1 MILIG
6 TSGSTKCDWQLVDA
20 HKSLVRKS
28 TKGINPFFMDDVA
41 ISDIVKS
48 LGSEI
53 LDHKSE
59 IEVVYFFGAGCSSK
73 HFASMV
79 ERGLSMI
86 FSKSHLYVKE
96 DIVAAAFAT
105 FNGEHSITALMGT
118 GSNAC
123 HFDGDI
129 VRQEVS
135 GMDFILGDEGSR
147 SHFGKLLLSKFLKKQ
162 LPGEIS
168 QDLEREFQLN
178 KEEILL
184 NVYIKPYAN
193 VYLSSFSQ
201 FIKERIKNPFLHDMV
216 KQSISD
222 FVGTY
227 ICSIKNHENLPV
239 HFVGS
244 VPYFFE
250 EIVNEVIEE
259 HKLKRGIFVEEP
271 IDLLVG
277 YLIKKHYRD

>member
-20 HKSLVRKS
+20 NEALVRKS

-53 LDHKSE
+53 LDQKSG

-79 ERGLSMI
+79 ERGLSMV
-86 FSKSHLYVKE
+86 FSRSHLYVKE

-105 FNGEHSITALMGT
+105 YNGKPSVTALMGT

-147 SHFGKLLLSKFLKKQ
+147 SHFGKMLLSKYLKKQ
-162 LPGEIS
+162 LPEEVS
-168 QDLEREFQLN
+168 RDLERDFHLN

-201 FIKERIKNPFLHDMV
+201 FIKERIDHSYLREMV

-222 FVGTY
+222 FVDTY
-227 ICSIKNHENLPV
+227 ICSIKNYENLPI

-250 EIVNEVIEE
+250 DIVNEVVEE
-259 HKLKRGIFVEEP
+259 HHLIKGIFVEEP
-271 IDLLVG
+271 IDLLVS
-277 YLIKKHYRD
+277 YLIKKHYKK

>member
-20 HKSLVRKS
+20 KHTILKKS
-28 TKGINPFFMDDVA
+28 TKGMNPFFMDDVA
-41 ISDIVKS
+41 ISDTLKS

-53 LDHKSE
+53 IDYKSE
-59 IEVVYFFGAGCSSK
+59 IEVVYYFGAGCSSK
-73 HFASMV
+73 HFASIV
-79 ERGLSMI
+79 ERGLSMV
-86 FSKSHLYVKE
+86 FNKSHLYVKE

-105 FNGEHSITALMGT
+105 FNGEPSITALMGT

-147 SHFGKLLLSKFLKKQ
+147 SHFGKLLISKFLKKQ
-162 LPGEIS
+162 LPTEIAR
-168 QDLEREFQLN
+168 DLQQEFQLE
-178 KEEILL
+178 KEGILL

-201 FIKERIKNPFLHDMV
+201 FIKERIDHPYMKEMV
-216 KQSISD
+216 KQSITD
-222 FVGTY
+222 FVNIY
-227 ICSIKNHENLPV
+227 ICSIKNYENLPV

-244 VPYFFE
+244 VPHFFE
-250 EIVNEVIEE
+250 EIVNEVLEE
-259 HKLKRGIFVEEP
+259 HNLIKGIFIEEP

-277 YLIKKHYRD
+277 YLIKKHYKN

>member
-20 HKSLVRKS
+20 EKTLIRKS
-28 TKGINPFFMDDVA
+28 SKGINPFFMDDVA

-53 LDHKSE
+53 IDYKSD

-79 ERGLSMI
+79 ERGLSMV

-105 FNGEHSITALMGT
+105 FNGEPSITALMGT

-147 SHFGKLLLSKFLKKQ
+147 SHFGKLLLSQYLKKQ
-162 LPGEIS
+162 LPSEIAK
-168 QDLEREFQLN
+168 DLERDFQLN
-178 KEEILL
+178 REDILL
-184 NVYIKPYAN
+184 NVYIKPYTN

-201 FIKERIKNPFLHDMV
+201 FIKERINHPYLRGMV
-216 KQSISD
+216 KESITD
-222 FVGTY
+222 FVDTY
-227 ICSIKNHENLPV
+227 IRSIKNYESLPV

-244 VPYFFE
+244 VPHFFE
-250 EIVNEVIEE
+250 DIVNEVVEE
-259 HKLKRGIFVEEP
+259 QHLKKGIFVEEP

-277 YLIKKHYRD
+277 YLIKKHYKN

>member
-6 TSGSTKCDWQLVDA
+6 TSGSTKCDWQLVDN
-20 HKSLVRKS
+20 KKTLIKKS
-28 TKGINPFFMDDVA
+28 TKGMNPFFMDDVA

-48 LGSEI
+48 LGDEI
-53 LDHKSE
+53 IDHKKE
-59 IEVVYFFGAGCSSK
+59 IEVVYYFGAGCSSK
-73 HFASMV
+73 HFAAMLERGISMV
-79 ERGLSMI
+79 
-86 FSKSHLYVKE
+86 FNHSHLYVKE

-105 FNGEHSITALMGT
+105 FDGKPSITALMGT

-147 SHFGKLLLSKFLKKQ
+147 SHFGKLLLSKYLKKQ
-162 LPGEIS
+162 LPEAIAN
-168 QDLEREFQLN
+168 DLEKEFQLT

-201 FIKERIKNPFLHDMV
+201 FIKERIDHPFLRDMV
-216 KQSISD
+216 KQSINE
-222 FVGTY
+222 FVTTY
-227 ICSIKNHENLPV
+227 VCSYNNYKNLAVN
-239 HFVGS
+239 FVGS

-250 EIVNEVIEE
+250 EIVNEVVEQNELQKGVFI
-259 HKLKRGIFVEEP
+259 EEP
-271 IDLLVG
+271 IDLLVS
-277 YLIKKHYRD
+277 YLIKKHYRN

>member
-20 HKSLVRKS
+20 KKTRVKKS

-48 LGSEI
+48 LGDDI
-53 LDHKSE
+53 IDHKSE

-79 ERGLSMI
+79 ERGLSMV
-86 FSKSHLYVKE
+86 FNKSHLYVKE

-105 FNGEHSITALMGT
+105 FTGEPSITALMGT
-118 GSNAC
+118 GSNSC

-147 SHFGKLLLSKFLKKQ
+147 SHFGKLLLSQYLKKQ
-162 LPGEIS
+162 LPDDIAK
-168 QDLEREFQLN
+168 DLEKDFHLN
-178 KEEILL
+178 KEDILL

-201 FIKERIKNPFLHDMV
+201 FIKERIDHSYLRKLV
-216 KQSISD
+216 KQSISE
-222 FVGTY
+222 FVETY
-227 ICSIKNHENLPV
+227 ICSIKYYENLPV

-250 EIVNEVIEE
+250 DIVNEVVEDY
-259 HKLKRGIFVEEP
+259 HLKKGIFVEEP

-277 YLIKKHYRD
+277 YLIKKHYKN

>member
-6 TSGSTKCDWQLVDA
+6 TSGSTKCDWQLVDSS
-20 HKSLVRKS
+20 KTLLKKS
-28 TKGINPFFMDDVA
+28 TKGMNPFFMDDVA

-53 LDHKSE
+53 IDHKSE
-59 IEVVYFFGAGCSSK
+59 IEVVYYFGAGCSSK

-79 ERGLSMI
+79 ERGLSMV
-86 FSKSHLYVKE
+86 FNKSHIYVKE

-105 FNGEHSITALMGT
+105 FNGEPSITALMGT

-162 LPGEIS
+162 LPDEIS
-168 QDLEREFQLN
+168 RDLQLEFQLE

-201 FIKERIKNPFLHDMV
+201 FIKERIDHPYLKEMV
-216 KQSISD
+216 KQSVTD
-222 FVGTY
+222 FVKIY
-227 ICSIKNHENLPV
+227 VCSIKNYENLPV

-250 EIVNEVIEE
+250 EIVNEVVNE
-259 HKLKRGIFVEEP
+259 HNLIKGIFVEEP

-277 YLIKKHYRD
+277 YLIKKHYRN

>member
-6 TSGSTKCDWQLVDA
+6 TSGSTKCDWQLVDSS
-20 HKSLVRKS
+20 KTLLKKS
-28 TKGINPFFMDDVA
+28 TKGMNPFFMDDVA

-53 LDHKSE
+53 IDHKSE
-59 IEVVYFFGAGCSSK
+59 IEVVYYFGAGCSSK

-79 ERGLSMI
+79 ERGLSMV
-86 FSKSHLYVKE
+86 FNKSHIYVKE

-105 FNGEHSITALMGT
+105 FNGEPSITALMGT

-162 LPGEIS
+162 LPDEIS
-168 QDLEREFQLN
+168 RDLQLEFQLE

-201 FIKERIKNPFLHDMV
+201 FIKERIDHPYLKEMV
-216 KQSISD
+216 KQSVTD
-222 FVGTY
+222 FVKIY
-227 ICSIKNHENLPV
+227 VCSIKNYENLPV

-250 EIVNEVIEE
+250 EIVNEVVNE
-259 HKLKRGIFVEEP
+259 HNLVKGIFVEEP

-277 YLIKKHYRD
+277 YLIKKHYRN

>member
-20 HKSLVRKS
+20 KKTRVKKS

-48 LGSEI
+48 LGDDI
-53 LDHKSE
+53 IDHKSE

-79 ERGLSMI
+79 ERGLSMV
-86 FSKSHLYVKE
+86 FNKSPLYVKE

-105 FNGEHSITALMGT
+105 FTGEPSITALMGT
-118 GSNAC
+118 GSNSC

-147 SHFGKLLLSKFLKKQ
+147 SHFGKLLLSQYLKKQ
-162 LPGEIS
+162 LPDDIAK
-168 QDLEREFQLN
+168 DLEKDFHLN
-178 KEEILL
+178 KEDILL

-201 FIKERIKNPFLHDMV
+201 FIKERIDHSYLRKLV
-216 KQSISD
+216 KQSISE
-222 FVGTY
+222 FVETY
-227 ICSIKNHENLPV
+227 ICSIKNYENLPV

-250 EIVNEVIEE
+250 DIVNEVVEDY
-259 HKLKRGIFVEEP
+259 HLKKGIFVEEP

-277 YLIKKHYRD
+277 YLIKKHYKN

>member
-20 HKSLVRKS
+20 KQTLVRKS

-41 ISDIVKS
+41 ISETVKS

-53 LDHKSE
+53 LGHKSD
-59 IEVVYFFGAGCSSK
+59 IEVVYYFGAGCSSK
-73 HFASMV
+73 HFAAMV
-79 ERGLSMI
+79 ERGLSMV
-86 FSKSHLYVKE
+86 FNKSHMYVKE

-105 FNGEHSITALMGT
+105 YNGEPCITALMGT

-123 HFDGDI
+123 LFDGDI

-147 SHFGKLLLSKFLKKQ
+147 SHFGKLLLSKYLKKQ
-162 LPGEIS
+162 LPDDIARE
-168 QDLEREFQLN
+168 LEQEFHLN

-201 FIKERIKNPFLHDMV
+201 FIKERIANPYLRDMV
-216 KQSISD
+216 KQSVSD
-222 FVGTY
+222 FVNTY
-227 ICSIKNHENLPV
+227 ICSIKNYENLPV

-250 EIVNEVIEE
+250 EIVNEVVEE
-259 HKLKRGIFVEEP
+259 NHLNKGVFIEEP
-271 IDLLVG
+271 IDLLVE
-277 YLIKKHYRD
+277 YLIKKHYKN

>member
-6 TSGSTKCDWQLVDA
+6 TSGSTKCDWQLVKDQ
-20 HKSLVRKS
+20 KPFLRKS
-28 TKGINPFFMDDVA
+28 THGINPFFMDDVSIA
-41 ISDIVKS
+41 DILKS
-48 LGSEI
+48 LGKEI
-53 LDHKSE
+53 LIHKDQ

-79 ERGLSMI
+79 ERGISMV
-86 FSKSHLYVKE
+86 FNKSHLYVKE

-105 FNGEHSITALMGT
+105 FDGEPSITALMGT

-123 HFDGDI
+123 LFDGDI

-147 SHFGKLLLSKFLKKQ
+147 SNFGKLLLSNYLKNE
-162 LPGEIS
+162 LPSEIS
-168 QDLEREFQLN
+168 KDLKNEFQLT

-184 NVYIKPYAN
+184 NVYVKPYAN

-201 FIKERIKNPFLHDMV
+201 FIKERIDHPYLYEMV
-216 KQSISD
+216 KKSISE
-222 FVGTY
+222 FIRIY
-227 ICSIKNHENLPV
+227 IRTIKNYENYKI

-244 VPYFFE
+244 VPYYFE
-250 EIVNEVIEE
+250 NIVNELIIEY
-259 HKLKRGIFVEEP
+259 KLNKGIFVEEP
-271 IDLLVG
+271 IELLVS
-277 YLIKKHYRD
+277 YLIKKHYNK

>member
-6 TSGSTKCDWQLVDA
+6 TSGSTKCDWQLVDNK
-20 HKSLVRKS
+20 KSLVRKS

-41 ISDIVKS
+41 ISDNVKS
-48 LGSEI
+48 LGKEI
-53 LDHKSE
+53 LDYKSE
-59 IEVVYFFGAGCSSK
+59 IEVVYYFGAGCSSK
-73 HFASMV
+73 HFSSMV
-79 ERGLSMI
+79 ERGLSMV
-86 FSKSHLYVKE
+86 FNKSHLYVKE

-105 FNGEHSITALMGT
+105 YNGEPSITALMGT

-147 SHFGKLLLSKFLKKQ
+147 SHFGKNLLAKYLKRE
-162 LPGEIS
+162 LPQEIR
-168 QDLEREFQLN
+168 QDLHNEFQLS

-184 NVYIKPYAN
+184 SVYIKPYAN

-201 FIKERIKNPFLHDMV
+201 FIKERIDHPYLRKMV
-216 KQSISD
+216 KDSIDS
-222 FVGTY
+222 FIRIY
-227 ICSIKNHENLPV
+227 ICSIKNYQNFPI

-244 VPYFFE
+244 VPYYFE
-250 EIVNEVIEE
+250 DIVMEVIEE
-259 HKLKRGIFVEEP
+259 HQLKKGVFIEEP
-271 IDLLVG
+271 IDLLVE
-277 YLIKKHYRD
+277 YLKEKHYKN

>member
-20 HKSLVRKS
+20 KKPLAKKS

-41 ISDIVKS
+41 ISDVVKS

-53 LDHKSE
+53 LEHKSE

-73 HFASMV
+73 HFAAMV
-79 ERGLSMI
+79 ERGLSMVLN
-86 FSKSHLYVKE
+86 KSHLYVKE
-96 DIVAAAFAT
+96 DIVASAFAT
-105 FNGEHSITALMGT
+105 YTGEPCITALMGT

-147 SHFGKLLLSKFLKKQ
+147 SHFGKLLLSNYLKKK
-162 LPGEIS
+162 LPDHIARE
-168 QDLEREFQLN
+168 LEQEFQLS
-178 KEEILL
+178 KENILL

-201 FIKERIKNPFLHDMV
+201 FIKERIENDYLRAMV
-216 KQSISD
+216 KDSVSE
-222 FVGTY
+222 FVKTY
-227 ICSIKNHENLPV
+227 LCSIKNYENLPV

-250 EIVNEVIEE
+250 EIVNEVVEE
-259 HKLKRGIFVEEP
+259 NHLKKGIFVEEP
-271 IDLLVG
+271 IDLLVK
-277 YLIKKHYRD
+277 YLITKHYRN

>member
-20 HKSLVRKS
+20 RETRVKKS

-48 LGSEI
+48 LGTEI
-53 LDHKSE
+53 IDQKSA

-79 ERGLSMI
+79 ERGLSMV
-86 FSKSHLYVKE
+86 FNKSHLYVKE

-105 FNGEHSITALMGT
+105 FNGEPSITALMGT
-118 GSNAC
+118 GSNSC

-147 SHFGKLLLSKFLKKQ
+147 SHFGKLLLSQYLKKQ
-162 LPGEIS
+162 LPEDITR
-168 QDLEREFQLN
+168 DLETEFQLN

-201 FIKERIKNPFLHDMV
+201 FIKERIDHPYLRKLV
-216 KQSISD
+216 KQSISE
-222 FVGTY
+222 FVETY
-227 ICSIKNHENLPV
+227 ICSIKNYENLPI

-250 EIVNEVIEE
+250 EIVNEVVED
-259 HKLKRGIFVEEP
+259 HQLKKGIFVEEP
-271 IDLLVG
+271 IDLLVE
-277 YLIKKHYRD
+277 YLIEKHYRN

>member
-1 MILIG
+1 
-6 TSGSTKCDWQLVDA
+6 
-20 HKSLVRKS
+20 
-28 TKGINPFFMDDVA
+28 MDDVA
-41 ISDIVKS
+41 ISDIAKS
-48 LGSEI
+48 LGSDI

-59 IEVVYFFGAGCSSK
+59 IEVVYYFGAGCSSK

-79 ERGLSMI
+79 ERGLSMV
-86 FSKSHLYVKE
+86 FNKSHLYVKE

-105 FNGEHSITALMGT
+105 FNGEPSITALMGT

-162 LPGEIS
+162 LPTEIAR
-168 QDLEREFQLN
+168 DLEQEFRLD

-201 FIKERIKNPFLHDMV
+201 FIKERIDNPYLKAMV
-216 KQSISD
+216 KQSITD
-222 FVGTY
+222 FVETY
-227 ICSIKNHENLPV
+227 ICSIKNYENLAV

-244 VPYFFE
+244 VPHFFE
-250 EIVNEVIEE
+250 DIVNEVLEE
-259 HKLKRGIFVEEP
+259 HHLIKGIFVEEP

-277 YLIKKHYRD
+277 YLIKKHYKN

>member
-20 HKSLVRKS
+20 QKSLVRKS

-53 LDHKSE
+53 LDHKGE

-73 HFASMV
+73 HFAAMV
-79 ERGLSMI
+79 ERGLSMV

-105 FNGEHSITALMGT
+105 FNGEPSITALMGT

-162 LPGEIS
+162 LPDEILR
-168 QDLEREFQLN
+168 DLEREFQLN

-201 FIKERIKNPFLHDMV
+201 FIKERIENPFLHDMV
-216 KQSISD
+216 KQSVSD
-222 FVGTY
+222 FVETY
-227 ICSIKNHENLPV
+227 ICSIKNYENLPV

-250 EIVNEVIEE
+250 EIVNEVVEE
-259 HKLKRGIFVEEP
+259 HQLKKGIFVEEP

>member
-20 HKSLVRKS
+20 QDSLVRKS

-48 LGSEI
+48 LGPDI
-53 LDHKSE
+53 LDHSSE
-59 IEVVYFFGAGCSSK
+59 IEVVYYFGAGCSSK
-73 HFASMV
+73 HFAAMV

-86 FSKSHLYVKE
+86 FNKSHLYVKE

-105 FNGEHSITALMGT
+105 FNGEPSITALMGT
-118 GSNAC
+118 GSNSC

-162 LPGEIS
+162 LPVEIS
-168 QDLEREFQLN
+168 RDLEREFQLT
-178 KEEILL
+178 KEDILL

-193 VYLSSFSQ
+193 VYLSTFSQ
-201 FIKERIKNPFLHDMV
+201 FIKERIENPYLHNLV
-216 KQSISD
+216 KESISE
-222 FVGTY
+222 FVKTY
-227 ICSIKNHENLPV
+227 ICSIKNYENLPI

-250 EIVNEVIEE
+250 EIVNEVVEE
-259 HKLKRGIFVEEP
+259 YKLKKGIFVEEP
-271 IDLLVG
+271 IDLLVS
-277 YLIKKHYRD
+277 YLIKKHYRK

>member
-20 HKSLVRKS
+20 NKTLLKKS
-28 TKGINPFFMDDVA
+28 TKGMNPFFMDDVA
-41 ISDIVKS
+41 ISDVVKS

-53 LDHKSE
+53 IDHKSE
-59 IEVVYFFGAGCSSK
+59 IEVVYYFGAGCSSK

-79 ERGLSMI
+79 ERGLSMV
-86 FSKSHLYVKE
+86 FNKSHMYVKE

-105 FNGEHSITALMGT
+105 FNGEPSITALMGT

-147 SHFGKLLLSKFLKKQ
+147 SHFGKMLLSKFLKKQ
-162 LPGEIS
+162 LPAEIAH
-168 QDLEREFQLN
+168 DLEQEFRLD

-201 FIKERIKNPFLHDMV
+201 FIQERIDNPYLKEMV
-216 KQSISD
+216 KQSITD
-222 FVGTY
+222 FVDIY
-227 ICSIKNHENLPV
+227 ICSIKNYENLPV

-250 EIVNEVIEE
+250 GIVNEVVEE
-259 HKLKRGIFVEEP
+259 RNLTKGIFIEEP

-277 YLIKKHYRD
+277 YLIKKHYKN

>member
-20 HKSLVRKS
+20 KKTRVKKS

-48 LGSEI
+48 LGDDI
-53 LDHKSE
+53 IDHKSE

-79 ERGLSMI
+79 ERGLSMV
-86 FSKSHLYVKE
+86 FNKSHLYVKE

-105 FNGEHSITALMGT
+105 FTGEPSITALMGT
-118 GSNAC
+118 GSNSC

-147 SHFGKLLLSKFLKKQ
+147 SHFGKLLLSQYLKKQ
-162 LPGEIS
+162 LPDDIAK
-168 QDLEREFQLN
+168 DLEKDFHLN
-178 KEEILL
+178 KEDILL

-201 FIKERIKNPFLHDMV
+201 FIKERIDHSYLRKLV
-216 KQSISD
+216 KQSISE
-222 FVGTY
+222 FVETY
-227 ICSIKNHENLPV
+227 ICSIKNYENLPV

-250 EIVNEVIEE
+250 EIVNEVVED
-259 HKLKRGIFVEEP
+259 HHLKKGIFVEEP

-277 YLIKKHYRD
+277 YLIKKHYKN

>member
-20 HKSLVRKS
+20 NKTLLKKS
-28 TKGINPFFMDDVA
+28 TKGMNPFFMDDVA
-41 ISDIVKS
+41 ISDVVKS

-53 LDHKSE
+53 IDHKSE
-59 IEVVYFFGAGCSSK
+59 IEVVYYFGAGCSSK

-79 ERGLSMI
+79 ERGLSMV
-86 FSKSHLYVKE
+86 FNKSHMYVKE

-105 FNGEHSITALMGT
+105 FNGEPSITALMGT

-147 SHFGKLLLSKFLKKQ
+147 SHFGKLLLSKYLKKQ
-162 LPGEIS
+162 LPAEIAR
-168 QDLEREFQLN
+168 DLEQEFRLD

-201 FIKERIKNPFLHDMV
+201 FIKERIDHPYLKAML
-216 KQSISD
+216 KESISD
-222 FVGTY
+222 FVEIY
-227 ICSIKNHENLPV
+227 ICSIKNYENLPV

-250 EIVNEVIEE
+250 DIVNEVLEE
-259 HKLKRGIFVEEP
+259 NNLVKGIFVEEP
-271 IDLLVG
+271 IDLLVS
-277 YLIKKHYRD
+277 YLIKKHYKN

>member
-20 HKSLVRKS
+20 NKTLVKKS

-53 LDHKSE
+53 IDYKSD
-59 IEVVYFFGAGCSSK
+59 IEVVYYFGAGCSSK
-73 HFASMV
+73 HFAAMV
-79 ERGLSMI
+79 ERGLSMV
-86 FSKSHLYVKE
+86 FNKSHLYVKE

-105 FNGEHSITALMGT
+105 FSGEPSITALMGT

-135 GMDFILGDEGSR
+135 GMDYILGDEGSR

-162 LPGEIS
+162 LPEEIS
-168 QDLEREFQLN
+168 RDLEQEFHLN

-193 VYLSSFSQ
+193 VYLSGFSQ
-201 FIKERIKNPFLHDMV
+201 FIKERIDHPYLKEMV
-216 KQSISD
+216 KESISE
-222 FVGTY
+222 FVKTY
-227 ICSIKNHENLPV
+227 ICSVKNYENLPV

-250 EIVNEVIEE
+250 EIVNEVVSEFNLI
-259 HKLKRGIFVEEP
+259 KGIFIEEP

-277 YLIKKHYRD
+277 YLIKKHYKN

>member
-6 TSGSTKCDWQLVDA
+6 TSGSTKCDWQLVDV
-20 HKSLVRKS
+20 KKYLVRKS

-48 LGSEI
+48 LGPEI
-53 LDHKSE
+53 LDHKSK

-73 HFASMV
+73 HFAAMV

-86 FSKSHLYVKE
+86 FNKSHLYVKE

-105 FNGEHSITALMGT
+105 YSGEPSITALMGT

-147 SHFGKLLLSKFLKKQ
+147 SHFGKLLLSKYLKRQ
-162 LPGEIS
+162 LPDEIS
-168 QDLEREFQLN
+168 RDLEREFQLN

-201 FIKERIKNPFLHDMV
+201 FIKERIEDPYLHQMV
-216 KQSISD
+216 KQSISE
-222 FVGTY
+222 FINTY
-227 ICSIKNHENLPV
+227 ICSIKNYENLPI

-250 EIVNEVIEE
+250 EIVNEVVEE
-259 HKLKRGIFVEEP
+259 HKLKKGIFVEEP
-271 IDLLVG
+271 IDLLVS
-277 YLIKKHYRD
+277 YLIKRHYKN